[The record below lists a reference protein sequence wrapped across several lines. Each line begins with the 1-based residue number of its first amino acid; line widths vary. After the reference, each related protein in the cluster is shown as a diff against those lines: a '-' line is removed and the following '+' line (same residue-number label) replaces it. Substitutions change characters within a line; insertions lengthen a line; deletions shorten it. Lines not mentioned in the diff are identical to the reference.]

1 VTLRE
6 GMYQFGE
13 AIAGDY
19 AKSWS
24 IGAWFV
30 ASFALVGCAAQAWL
44 SLTSEQAL
52 VIALAAAT
60 PVAFGRALRVCGVRF
75 GFADVDNPVRST
87 QLHPSDTKAS
97 DGVGRGFVGV
107 YADNGSTAGRAWRVA
122 HVLAQLAIA
131 AVGLFFT
138 VSYNRVNSDLQRVQV
153 QTSLIPLLTSA
164 DPNQRQLALAL
175 ARRMN
180 EQFAAQAA
188 SLLAVQDRSPEV
200 RLSAAAE
207 LNSLAQGAPG
217 GAREIAREGLN
228 RARILE
234 ELRRKHLLEKL
245 REASGYLGAQSVA
258 GTGSAISLYLSVW
271 KDLSESARRNLDPS
285 LLRKAESALKYGAME
300 TAARSYQAMFEPFLA
315 APAMEETAGQQRK

>member
-1 VTLRE
+1 
-6 GMYQFGE
+6 
-13 AIAGDY
+13 
-19 AKSWS
+19 
-24 IGAWFV
+24 
-30 ASFALVGCAAQAWL
+30 
-44 SLTSEQAL
+44 
-52 VIALAAAT
+52 
-60 PVAFGRALRVCGVRF
+60 
-75 GFADVDNPVRST
+75 
-87 QLHPSDTKAS
+87 
-97 DGVGRGFVGV
+97 
-107 YADNGSTAGRAWRVA
+107 
-122 HVLAQLAIA
+122 
-131 AVGLFFT
+131 
-138 VSYNRVNSDLQRVQV
+138 
-153 QTSLIPLLTSA
+153 
-164 DPNQRQLALAL
+164 
-175 ARRMN
+175 
-180 EQFAAQAA
+180 
-188 SLLAVQDRSPEV
+188 
-200 RLSAAAE
+200 